1 MTYSNNKHM
10 KKSNLHSFLRF
21 SLAGFFL
28 TLIASDALAQNS
40 AAGSISHYKLDNG
53 MQVYIWQDNNQADIH
68 GRVSV
73 HVGSKNDPEQFTG
86 LAHYLEHLMFKGTD
100 QIGTTDWEQEKILYE
115 QIIAK
120 YDEKAASNDPAT
132 KEALNKEINELSI
145 KASEFSQSNEFS
157 SLVAGMGGT
166 GMNAGTSY
174 DLTTYYNDF
183 PPNQLERFLMLY
195 AERFRAPVFRTFQ
208 SELETVYE
216 EYNLYEDQLEQ
227 REFHYLLNNLFKGH
241 PYERPIIGLSEHLK
255 NPQISK
261 LIEFYN
267 NWYVPENMALIL
279 VGNIDPQA
287 ARPLIEKSFGSLP
300 SKTAPSLPEFSG
312 WKVEGRKD
320 FKANL
325 AYIPRIHVGF
335 KGAGIK
341 NPDALVIDLFMNL
354 LTNRSRTGYLDKLV
368 LDGDLMGASASHINF
383 EDQGRIVISAIPSY
397 DPGQQVFASTKAVEK
412 LIFQEIERIKQGNM
426 DAKLVENIKKAMI
439 RSYQLNL
446 ESNSEKAE
454 VLTRAFIS
462 GKALDE
468 VLDYTGRLNRIQIT
482 DIQRVASDY
491 CNNNYM
497 LFDIG
502 TGKSPVTEK
511 LEKPDIKPITQSSEK
526 KSAYA
531 LAFEELGYEKQSL
544 PVNDFKEVII
554 KPINTRSKLFYTQNT
569 ENDVFSLILK
579 YGIGTEKMPYLEY
592 STALMNNAGIMGGY
606 DPQEFKKA
614 ITELNVTCRYSVDED
629 YLYVVMEGFEEHL
642 VEALGLLTRQILMP
656 QLDEKQYRNVQGS
669 IYQNRLRE
677 SKDPQI
683 IAEALAEYMAYGDKS
698 GYLDR
703 KSLYN
708 IFTEMGLSKLTGEFQ
723 RATDYEAEVHFC
735 GKMPFDEAYDILSQY
750 LPLKANEKESS
761 SPEWKAY
768 KEYSENTI
776 YFLPRSDTKQAKIY
790 FFAPGNVYKPENDL
804 QYKAFNRYFGD
815 GGLTSLVIEEIREK
829 NSMAYTAYGFL
840 ATPPLA
846 EKQVCFEGY
855 VGTQSDKVNDAV
867 ALYMKLVD
875 DMPLYE
881 EREKNLKAYLELEP
895 FTTQP
900 GFRSKSQQYEEWKRR
915 GYTANPALQQEA
927 EIQQFNL
934 QQMLKFY
941 QQELK
946 GKPMAIAIVGDPK
959 LIDLKALGAY
969 GKVVKITSAKLFS
982 KD

>member
-10 KKSNLHSFLRF
+10 KKSNLRSFLRF
-21 SLAGFFL
+21 FPAGFFL
-28 TLIASDALAQNS
+28 TFAVTAVAQNGPV
-40 AAGSISHYKLDNG
+40 GSVSHFKLGNG
-53 MQVYIWQDNNQADIH
+53 MQVYIWPDSNQTNVH

-100 QIGTTDWEQEKILYE
+100 RIGTTDWEQEKILYE

-120 YDEKAASNDPAT
+120 YDEKAASSDPKT
-132 KEALNKEINELSI
+132 KEAVNKEINELSI

-157 SLVAGMGGT
+157 SLVATMGGT

-287 ARPLIEKSFGSLP
+287 ARPLIEKSFGALP
-300 SKTAPSLPEFSG
+300 AKTLPSLPEFSD
-312 WKVEGRKD
+312 WEVEGRKD

-325 AYIPRIHVGF
+325 AYIPRIHIGF
-335 KGAGIK
+335 KGAGIT
-341 NPDALVIDLFMNL
+341 NPDALVIDLFTNL
-354 LTNRSRTGYLDKLV
+354 LSNRSRTGYFDKLV
-368 LDGDLMGASASHINF
+368 LDGDLMGASASHISF

-397 DPGQQVFASTKAVEK
+397 DPSQQVFASTKAVEK
-412 LIFQEIERIKQGNM
+412 LLFQEIERIKQGNI

-446 ESNSEKAE
+446 ESNSDKAE
-454 VLTRAFIS
+454 ILTRIFIS
-462 GKALDE
+462 GEALDE
-468 VLDYTGRLNRIQIT
+468 ALDYTGRLNKIQIT

-502 TGKSPVTEK
+502 TGKFPAAEK

-531 LAFEELGYEKQSL
+531 LAFEDLSYKKQSL
-544 PVNDFKEVII
+544 PVKDFEEIII

-592 STALMNNAGIMGGY
+592 STTLMNYAGIMGGY

-669 IYQNRLRE
+669 IYQSRIRE
-677 SKDPQI
+677 GKDPQI

-703 KSLYN
+703 PTLYN
-708 IFTEMGLSKLTGEFQ
+708 VFTEMGLSKLTGEFQ

-735 GKMPFDEAYDILSQY
+735 GTMPFDEAYDILSQY

-804 QYKAFNRYFGD
+804 KYKAFNRYFGA
-815 GGLTSLVIEEIREK
+815 GGLTSLIIEEIREK

-846 EKQVCFEGY
+846 EKQVCFQGY

-875 DMPLYE
+875 DMPLYG

-900 GFRSKSQQYEEWKRR
+900 DFRSKSQQYEEWKRL

-934 QQMLKFY
+934 QQMLEFY

-969 GKVVKITSAKLFS
+969 GKVVKISSTKLFS